1 MSKAICI
8 FIAILILTSASVS
21 LVSAAGQLTV
31 VKKEVIDSQ
40 YGFVGDLLGVG
51 NRLYRITY
59 SDGTT
64 SEVMMLGSSLLKGA
78 ITEQP
83 SGTTIW
89 SSVCYNAK
97 IDYRIKTVQDSTN
110 SFTDTHK
117 IEVWENDLGASVN
130 LLKQEFPG
138 YKVYDSNSFSSSS
151 TISTPYTVQVP
162 YRGYAADQKMPM
174 MVVEYQQKK
183 DGTWVML
190 ADPGYG
196 KTSTFMIGVIWSSKY
211 QSGSGVGSLSGG
223 SCRYT
228 APQPSAPI
236 TPTPAPVTTKTIRVL
251 SDPAGAEVTSS
262 GASLGTTPFDLSTDS
277 SSAKILT
284 FTKFGYTTV
293 AKGVDINTVSPV
305 TVTLKS
311 STIPVT
317 TTPTPTTPVP
327 TTPATTTSPSTAP
340 DQAVPTSTSGTGG
353 MTLETEP
360 PASGGGSSTI
370 TYEEESLLN
379 STNIL
384 IALVIGVIAVV
395 GYTKLYVQKG
405 KRKGKGR

>member
-1 MSKAICI
+1 MSKAIGI
-8 FIAILILTSASVS
+8 GILIAILVLTSTSVS
-21 LVSAAGQLTV
+21 LVSAGQLTV
-31 VKKEVIDSQ
+31 IKEEVIDSQ
-40 YGFVGDLLGVG
+40 YGLLGDVFGIG

-64 SEVMMLGSSLLKGA
+64 SEVMKLGTSLLPGA

-110 SFTDTHK
+110 SFTDNHK

-130 LLKQEFPG
+130 LLKQEFPQ

-162 YRGYAADQKMPM
+162 YRAYAANQKFPM

-196 KTSTFMIGVIWSSKY
+196 KTSTFMIGVIWSSSY
-211 QSGSGVGSLSGG
+211 QSGGGVGSLSGG
-223 SCRYT
+223 SCRYSV
-228 APQPSAPI
+228 PQPGAAT
-236 TPTPAPVTTKTIRVL
+236 TPTPAPATTKTIRVL
-251 SDPAGAEVTSS
+251 SDPTGAVITSS
-262 GASLGTTPFDLSTDS
+262 GASLGTTPLDLTVDS

-284 FTKFGYTTV
+284 FTLPGYTSA
-293 AKGVDINTVSPV
+293 AKGVDVNTASPV
-305 TVTLKS
+305 TVALKS

-317 TTPTPTTPVP
+317 TTPAP
-327 TTPATTTSPSTAP
+327 TTPAPTTPAP
-340 DQAVPTSTSGTGG
+340 TTPGQTTPAPTSDSGGL
-353 MTLETEP
+353 TLETEP
-360 PASGGGSSTI
+360 PAAGGGSTI
-370 TYEEESLLN
+370 TYEEESMLN

-384 IALVIGVIAVV
+384 IVLVIGVIAVV
-395 GYTKLYVQKG
+395 AYTNLYVQKG
-405 KRKGKGR
+405 KNKGKRKR